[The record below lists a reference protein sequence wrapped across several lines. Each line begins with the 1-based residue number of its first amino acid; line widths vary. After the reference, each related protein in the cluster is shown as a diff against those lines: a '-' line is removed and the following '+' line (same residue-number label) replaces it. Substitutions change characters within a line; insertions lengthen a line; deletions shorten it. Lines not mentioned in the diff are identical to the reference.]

1 MQILSNLDDVEY
13 MVFLIN
19 AHDLHELFSPYLLQP
34 RSRKII
40 SPKIKKSVGR
50 MAPGVRNSKRVRAS
64 TQSDVQ
70 PFESETRAS
79 KRLIVQDPTAP
90 YDDNPAAEESNGP
103 AVDENTPSEDGS
115 VSAGHDNTALEAHI
129 GVANDDNTLAE
140 GKHFFSCSFDIYL
153 VDFAAIK

>member
-1 MQILSNLDDVEY
+1 MQILSNLDGVEY
-13 MVFLIN
+13 IVFLIN
-19 AHDLHELFSPYLLQP
+19 AHDLHELFSPQLLQP

-70 PFESETRAS
+70 PSESETRAS
-79 KRLIVQDPTAP
+79 KRLLVQDPTAP
-90 YDDNPAAEESNGP
+90 YDDNLAAEESNGP

-115 VSAGHDNTALEAHI
+115 VSAGHDNAALEAHI
-129 GVANDDNTLAE
+129 GAANDENTLAE
-140 GKHFFSCSFDIYL
+140 GKHFFHAVLTSI
-153 VDFAAIK
+153 

>member
-1 MQILSNLDDVEY
+1 MLIIWFSLLMHMTY
-13 MVFLIN
+13 MSF
-19 AHDLHELFSPYLLQP
+19 FSPQLLQP

-64 TQSDVQ
+64 TLLDVQ
-70 PFESETRAS
+70 PSESETRAS
-79 KRLIVQDPTAP
+79 KRLLIQDPTAP
-90 YDDNPAAEESNGP
+90 YDDNPAVEESNGP

-129 GVANDDNTLAE
+129 GAANDDNTLAE
-140 GKHFFSCSFDIYL
+140 GKHFFHAVLASI
-153 VDFAAIK
+153 

>member
-1 MQILSNLDDVEY
+1 
-13 MVFLIN
+13 
-19 AHDLHELFSPYLLQP
+19 
-34 RSRKII
+34 
-40 SPKIKKSVGR
+40 

-103 AVDENTPSEDGS
+103 AVDENTPTEDGS
-115 VSAGHDNTALEAHI
+115 VSTGHDNTALEAHI

>member
-19 AHDLHELFSPYLLQP
+19 AQLLQP

-79 KRLIVQDPTAP
+79 KRL
-90 YDDNPAAEESNGP
+90 
-103 AVDENTPSEDGS
+103 
-115 VSAGHDNTALEAHI
+115 
-129 GVANDDNTLAE
+129 
-140 GKHFFSCSFDIYL
+140 L
-153 VDFAAIK
+153 V